1 MYKGIGSILG
11 NEIERKMMDSR
22 IDEILKITSL
32 VPTQEM
38 KPTPAP
44 RVLPKT
50 TGKDDEIDY
59 NYARENYYNLIER
72 NQDAVEEMLEI
83 AKQSENARSFEVVGQ
98 LIKAGLDANES
109 LMKLH
114 KTKKE
119 LSAEKSGPTQVTNAL
134 FVGSTAELQKL
145 LKSKLKKTK

>member
-1 MYKGIGSILG
+1 
-11 NEIERKMMDSR
+11 MDSR
-22 IDEILKITSL
+22 IDEILEITSL
-32 VPTQEM
+32 VPTSEL
-38 KPTPAP
+38 KPEPTS
-44 RVLPKT
+44 RIIPKT
-50 TGKDDEIDY
+50 DGKDDDIDY

-83 AKQSENARSFEVVGQ
+83 AKQSEHARSFEVVGQ
-98 LIKAGLDANES
+98 LIKAGLDANEA

-145 LKSKLKKTK
+145 LKSKLKETK

>member
-1 MYKGIGSILG
+1 M
-11 NEIERKMMDSR
+11 NNDNR
-22 IDEILKITSL
+22 IDEILEITSL
-32 VPTQEM
+32 VPSSEI
-38 KPTPAP
+38 KPESSA
-44 RVLPKT
+44 RVIPQN
-50 TGKDDEIDY
+50 GKDDDIDY

-83 AKQSENARSFEVVGQ
+83 AKQSEHARSFEVVGQ
-98 LIKAGLDANES
+98 LIKAGLDANEA

-145 LKSKLKKTK
+145 LKSKLKEEKT

>member
-1 MYKGIGSILG
+1 MNS
-11 NEIERKMMDSR
+11 DTR
-22 IDEILKITSL
+22 IDEILEITSL
-32 VPTQEM
+32 VPTSEI
-38 KPTPAP
+38 KPESTT
-44 RVLPKT
+44 RVIPQN
-50 TGKDDEIDY
+50 GKDDDIDY

-83 AKQSENARSFEVVGQ
+83 AKQSEHARSFEVVGQ
-98 LIKAGLDANES
+98 LIKAGLDANEA

-119 LSAEKSGPTQVTNAL
+119 LNAENSGQTQVTNAL

-145 LKSKLKKTK
+145 LKSKLKETK

>member
-1 MYKGIGSILG
+1 
-11 NEIERKMMDSR
+11 MDSR
-22 IDEILKITSL
+22 IDEILEITSL
-32 VPTQEM
+32 VPTSEL
-38 KPTPAP
+38 KPEPSS
-44 RVLPKT
+44 RIIPKT
-50 TGKDDEIDY
+50 DGKDDDIDY

-83 AKQSENARSFEVVGQ
+83 AKQSEHPRAFEVVGQ
-98 LIKAGLDANES
+98 LIKSGLDANKE
-109 LMKLH
+109 LMALH

-145 LKSKLKKTK
+145 LKSKLKETK

>member
-1 MYKGIGSILG
+1 
-11 NEIERKMMDSR
+11 MDSR
-22 IDEILKITSL
+22 IDEILEITSL
-32 VPTQEM
+32 VPTSEL
-38 KPTPAP
+38 KPEPSS
-44 RVLPKT
+44 RVIPKT
-50 TGKDDEIDY
+50 DGKDDDIDY

-83 AKQSENARSFEVVGQ
+83 AKQSENARAFEVVGQ
-98 LIKAGLDANES
+98 LIKSGLDANEA

-119 LSAEKSGPTQVTNAL
+119 LNVEKGPTQVTNAL

-145 LKSKLKKTK
+145 LKSKLKETK